1 MKANSEIINLITNLI
16 PEEFYVEADSTMSLI
31 DKETKDQIIKLFDI
45 DYISKEVI
53 KSKLENN
60 STEQINNIKSKIFEL
75 LKPKKL
81 TIDQI
86 EFILNLI
93 PEPLGAI
100 KETRQIARFQI
111 IETVR
116 YRLEKINIT
125 PAGIPDLIKKIKKK
139 FITSLIE
146 PASSVG
152 VWCSEAISAP
162 ITQMTLNS
170 VVSETQIVICDKQSK
185 QSQVVEIGKWIDSLL
200 ESNQEKILRI
210 PENRTEYLELQTP
223 VLIPSTTCDG
233 ETEWMELT
241 AVTRHLPVGDLIKIK
256 TKSGREVTATSQ
268 KSFLVYDLVED
279 RLVEKNGKDLMIGDL
294 VGIHLKVDKT
304 EFIHQLDLKNY
315 LSPSQYLYGSEVTKF
330 KNQYENDKGD
340 KRQVPSNWWC
350 IHRNKTFTLPFNR
363 NDSIIVS
370 VYNKD
375 FKNGIIYPKN
385 NGGHVVSE
393 IPEVFQLDRELGYIM
408 GLYLSDGYA
417 NKTQLI
423 FSKNNPT
430 VLKPV
435 EEWCKKYS
443 IGFHY
448 QIQNDKNFK
457 GATTTD
463 LRLHSTLLAGLFI
476 KMMNVGSANKNI
488 PNEALNGPVDFI
500 VGILDGY
507 FSGDGTINKKNGSV
521 KASSVSKSLIWGIN
535 FLLARLGI
543 MAKISGS
550 QQMYNNLNT
559 ENILYMHHLTISNGH
574 AQLFGKKIKLAND
587 KKQKILEEI
596 TLKKE
601 YRHEIGKYYEKWE
614 DIILDPIVLIE
625 TVDSTN
631 KNVYDVTV
639 PKSLNFNSYLCLA
652 LCDTF
657 HQSGSSKNVSAG
669 LEALRELFNVS
680 ETRKHYNMTIQLK
693 TKNYTYDD
701 IFKFRELFSEINMI
715 DIIKDVAVLSKEKE
729 DIPPWT
735 SLYLM
740 IAQKTLPETE
750 YFLRIKLDVNMLL
763 AYKISLESIIEK
775 IDSISCPP
783 NLVFVPSPISIGI
796 IDIYPDE
803 NSIKS
808 CVFEQ
813 RSLERVTSK
822 RTAASDSEKAN
833 INLVK
838 DSKPDEEGGSKKEKS
853 SVSTK
858 EIRFVENA
866 SLLFLQIILIPY
878 INKIFISG
886 IQDIKSVFPTF
897 MPIYSIVLEE
907 VWIKDKWFLILSNTH
922 MRKTGVSRKDLKKL
936 LEYVK
941 IKIYDENEIGIFVET
956 NEKDEKGKFKKPSQI
971 INSLLS
977 IAEKEAEEME
987 EKMVKSDVKGYIH
1000 PPNELERLAKYWFA
1014 ETNGR
1019 NFYKIIENEE
1029 VDPLTTFT
1037 NDIHDTA
1044 KVLGIEAA
1052 RNLLQI
1058 EFRNIIL
1065 GTEEYINSRH
1075 ILLLVDLM
1083 TSNGRITS
1091 INFIGAKKMQRG
1103 ALTLATFE
1111 QSMNVFQNAASF
1123 GMKEDIN
1130 TVSTNIMTG
1139 KAFGN
1144 GTGFVN
1150 VITKEDYVENLEDI
1164 RKGYIIKEDELDD
1177 EVEVDLQEI
1186 EKNYELVVEGEEP
1199 VLDVDFQPIYEKKEE
1214 KYVSTGVIEDI
1225 ERIPFTIEKE
1235 PTDLDEIIKSPV
1247 TPEISKESLPQ
1258 QILPTLRQSPLPPQ
1272 ISPTPV
1278 ITPSIKAAISKV
1290 NEGIPI
1296 VAEVSDK
1303 NKMILTEKEQM
1314 KEDKIQAEAIE
1325 GSVERTKISL
1335 KPPTI
1340 KRKPVE
1346 TIVEEEQRPKL
1357 IVPSIKKSMLQ
1368 PKRITSQPESI
1379 VTQTTE
1385 EKMSHHSSLLK
1396 RLNERKVPTKITK
1409 PVEKPKQIDIEKEV
1423 LEERKKFDL

>member
-1 MKANSEIINLITNLI
+1 MKAQTELINLITNVI
-16 PEEFYVEADSTMSLI
+16 PNESFSEGSNSMDLI
-31 DKETKDQIIKLFDI
+31 DNETKTKIMKVFNIDTFNQENIKKIVSGYSLQQLQNIKPQIFDI
-45 DYISKEVI
+45 
-53 KSKLENN
+53 
-60 STEQINNIKSKIFEL
+60 
-75 LKPKKL
+75 LKPRKL
-81 TIDQI
+81 STNQI

-93 PEPLGAI
+93 PAPGGANQ
-100 KETRQIARFQI
+100 ETRDLARFQI

-116 YRLEKINIT
+116 YRLERIMLT
-125 PAGIPDLIKKIKKK
+125 PVGIPDLIKKIKVK
-139 FITSLIE
+139 FMNSLIE

-185 QSQVVEIGKWIDSLL
+185 QAQVVEIGKWIDSLL
-200 ESNQEKILRI
+200 ELNQEKILRI

-279 RLVEKNGKDLMIGDL
+279 RLVEKNGKDLMVGDL
-294 VGIHLKVDKT
+294 VGIHLKIDKT
-304 EFIHQLDLKNY
+304 EYIHQLDLKKY
-315 LSPSQYLYGSEVTKF
+315 LSPSQFLYGSEVTKF

-443 IGFHY
+443 IGYHY

-507 FSGDGTINKKNGSV
+507 FSGDGTINKKDGSV

-587 KKQKILEEI
+587 KKQKILEEV

-614 DIILDPIVLIE
+614 DIVLDPIVFIE

-639 PKSLNFNSYLCLA
+639 PKSLNFNCYTCLA
-652 LCDTF
+652 LRDTF

-701 IFKFRELFSEINMI
+701 IFKFRELFTEIKMV
-715 DIIKDVAVLSKEKE
+715 DVIKDVAVLEKEKE

-750 YFLRIKLDVNMLL
+750 WFLRIKLDVNMLL
-763 AYKISLESIIEK
+763 TYNISMESIIDK
-775 IDSISCPP
+775 IETETAPP
-783 NLVFVPSPISIGI
+783 SMVFVPSPLSIGI

-803 NSIKS
+803 NAIKS
-808 CVFEQ
+808 SVFEMK
-813 RSLERVTSK
+813 SLEPVSSK
-822 RTAASDSEKAN
+822 RTAPSDTEKASRD
-833 INLVK
+833 IIK
-838 DSKPDEEGGSKKEKS
+838 EAKPSKEGSTKKEKK
-853 SVSTK
+853 VVK
-858 EIRFVENA
+858 KQEVRFDQHA
-866 SLLFLQIILIPY
+866 SLLFLNIIVAPLINNIY
-878 INKIFISG
+878 VSG
-886 IQDIKSVFPTF
+886 IEEIKSVFPAF

-907 VWIKDKWFLILSNTH
+907 VLVNNQWFLVLSPCQ
-922 MRKTGVSRKDLKKL
+922 MKKTGIKSSDLKKL
-936 LEYVK
+936 LNYVK
-941 IKIYDENEIGIFVET
+941 IKILNENANGIYVEV
-956 NEKDEKGKFKKPSQI
+956 NQIDEKGKPKKPSQI
-971 INSLLS
+971 INNLLTEK
-977 IAEKEAEEME
+977 EKEAEETE
-987 EKMVKSDVKGYIH
+987 AKMIKDDVKGYIH
-1000 PPNELERLAKYWFA
+1000 PASELERLAKYWFA

-1019 NFYKIIENEE
+1019 NFYKVIENDE
-1029 VDPLTTFT
+1029 VDPLTTYT

-1044 KVLGIEAA
+1044 RVLGIEAA

-1058 EFRNIIL
+1058 EFRNIVL
-1065 GTEEYINSRH
+1065 AAEEYINSRH
-1075 ILLLVDLM
+1075 ILLLVDIM
-1083 TSNGRITS
+1083 TSTGRITS

-1123 GMKEDIN
+1123 GMKEDVN

-1139 KAFGN
+1139 KSFGN

-1150 VITKEDYVENLEDI
+1150 VMTKEDYIQNIDDIGKRYNVTQENLE
-1164 RKGYIIKEDELDD
+1164 E
-1177 EVEVDLQEI
+1177 EI
-1186 EKNYELVVEGEEP
+1186 EIDVQDLEGNYNLVVEGEEP
-1199 VLDVDFQPIYEKKEE
+1199 ILPEDFQPIFDKPD
-1214 KYVSTGVIEDI
+1214 KYVSTGEIEQLQVPT
-1225 ERIPFTIEKE
+1225 PFSPMKFKE
-1235 PTDLDEIIKSPV
+1235 D
-1247 TPEISKESLPQ
+1247 
-1258 QILPTLRQSPLPPQ
+1258 LPTKIDYVESAE

-1278 ITPSIKAAISKV
+1278 ITPSIKVAIEKL
-1290 NEGIPI
+1290 EEEIPI
-1296 VAEVSDK
+1296 IAETRDT
-1303 NKMILTEKEQM
+1303 NKVINTTKESKEEKSIER
-1314 KEDKIQAEAIE
+1314 KAIP
-1325 GSVERTKISL
+1325 GTVERTTITL

-1340 KRKPVE
+1340 KKTVMEEIPV
-1346 TIVEEEQRPKL
+1346 TVEPQKPKL
-1357 IVPSIKKSMLQ
+1357 IIPSIKRSMLQ
-1368 PKRITSQPESI
+1368 PKT
-1379 VTQTTE
+1379 VTKTQTEPQTTAPVTATPTPVVE
-1385 EKMSHHSSLLK
+1385 EKSAHHARLLE
-1396 RLNERKVPTKITK
+1396 RLSKFKAPTRISK
-1409 PVEKPKQIDIEKEV
+1409 PVENPKQIDIEE
-1423 LEERKKFDL
+1423 LIERSKKW